1 MSGAAGSSLDQAA
14 DRADLLIEVGR
25 HAEARELLARR
36 LAEEPSDVRAW
47 ARMFRCHTAA
57 GEYEEAERA
66 LDQASAYDPD
76 YAYAHILRSYFFH
89 GAPNWHKALAAGR
102 EAVRCAPDEWSAH
115 VALARSM
122 THPFDQWP
130 AALEVA
136 FEAVRLAPG
145 EPDAHHAVYFY
156 AELLKRQDLVE
167 SSARSALAVDPEC
180 TWAHKVLAEARA
192 ADPTAKL
199 SEVAD
204 SYATALGVLPQD
216 REMHQALRAAVY
228 RMLRG
233 TRWLALLCVAIA
245 GVTGRLFPGGGPADL
260 PVPLG
265 TRLYALAVMGA
276 VWGFGAWRRYRRM
289 RTGVR
294 LSFGEFVRTNFWGKV
309 AVGQAAWCTLCAVVV
324 VAVPWTE
331 RLVPQILF
339 WLALVP
345 TLLTIWFER
354 AAMRSSGARAG
365 RS

>member
-1 MSGAAGSSLDQAA
+1 MTGTAGGLENAVDK
-14 DRADLLIEVGR
+14 ADLLLEAGR
-25 HAEARELLARR
+25 TEQARELLARR
-36 LAEEPSDVRAW
+36 LAEDPSDAKAW
-47 ARMFRCHTAA
+47 TRMHRCHLRAE
-57 GEYEEAERA
+57 EYEEAERA
-66 LDQASAYDPD
+66 LDQALAHAPD

-89 GAPNWHKALAAGR
+89 GAPNWHKALAAGK
-102 EAVRCAPDEWSAH
+102 EAVRCAPDAWEAH
-115 VALARSM
+115 VALAKAM
-122 THPFDQWP
+122 MHPFDQWP

-136 FEAVRLAPG
+136 FEAVRLAPE

-167 SSARSALAVDPEC
+167 SSARAALALDPEC
-180 TWAHKVLAEARA
+180 PWAHKVLAEA
-192 ADPTAKL
+192 TAKDPAAKL
-199 SEVAD
+199 PQVAD

-216 REMHQALRAAVY
+216 REMHKALQGAVY

-245 GVTGRLFPGGGPADL
+245 GVTGRLFPGDGPDEL
-260 PVPLG
+260 PVPVG

-294 LSFGEFVRTNFWGKV
+294 LSFGEFLRTNFWGRL

-354 AAMRSSGARAG
+354 AAMRT
-365 RS
+365 

>member
-1 MSGAAGSSLDQAA
+1 MNGTAGSLEDAVEK
-14 DRADLLIEVGR
+14 ADLLLELGR
-25 HAEARELLARR
+25 TEEARELIARR
-36 LAEEPSDVRAW
+36 LAEEPSDAKAW
-47 ARMFRCHTAA
+47 TRMHRCHLRAD
-57 GEYEEAERA
+57 EYEEAERA
-66 LDQASAYDPD
+66 LDQALACAPD

-102 EAVRCAPDEWSAH
+102 EAVRCAPDSWSAH
-115 VALARSM
+115 VALAKAM
-122 THPFDQWP
+122 MHPFDQWP

-136 FEAVRLAPG
+136 FEAVRLAPD
-145 EPDAHHAVYFY
+145 EPDAHHAVYSY
-156 AELLKRQDLVE
+156 AYLLKRQDLVE
-167 SSARSALAVDPEC
+167 SSARAALALDPEC
-180 TWAHKVLAEARA
+180 KWAHKVLAEARA
-192 ADPTAKL
+192 ADPSAKL

-204 SYATALGVLPQD
+204 SYATALSVLPQD
-216 REMHQALRAAVY
+216 KEMHKALDGAVY

-245 GVTGRLFPGGGPADL
+245 GVSGRLFPGEGEDAGLPA
-260 PVPLG
+260 PLG

-276 VWGFGAWRRYRRM
+276 VWAFGAWRRYRRM

-294 LSFGEFVRTNFWGKV
+294 LSMGMFVRTNFWGKV
-309 AVGQAAWCTLCAVVV
+309 AVGQAAWCTLCAVAV

-354 AAMRSSGARAG
+354 AGMRR
-365 RS
+365 